1 MKRIMSTFKNKSRA
15 DMSTILYGLMGIITI
30 IMIMIII
37 YRKQFISIAITNID
51 DGLTASVLGS
61 AVINIDEYGKSEQT
75 IIYND
80 LPDGYEVDVV
90 EVVEVEGEEP
100 YVVVG
105 IIADGA
111 GVSFTD
117 IVEGVPNN
125 AFSPASID
133 AYADEDKDEAKYLN
147 ESYEKFIE
155 LLKTNLGLDEDM
167 VPTGKNALLS
177 REIDDGVT
185 EYADGPPKNKVTV
198 DFRIYN
204 VYKYYYYDDEGKSK
218 MKKYIV
224 EFKREGGKWR
234 GTEIGDGVDS
244 VYVGDIDETIEETSV
259 YAGISFYMY
268 IGTDFNGKAQY
279 TKVDNMSRLVEVTGD

>member
-61 AVINIDEYGKSEQT
+61 AVINIDEYGKSGQM

-80 LPDGYEVDVV
+80 LPDKYKVDVV
-90 EVVEVEGEEP
+90 GGDP
-100 YVVVG
+100 DVVG
-105 IIADGA
+105 IIADSEADFLAIG
-111 GVSFTD
+111 GVDFT
-117 IVEGVPNN
+117 
-125 AFSPASID
+125 SIEKEQEL
-133 AYADEDKDEAKYLN
+133 AYLDG
-147 ESYEKFIE
+147 SYNKFIA
-155 LLKTNLGLDEDM
+155 LLKANLGLDDNM
-167 VPTGKNALLS
+167 VPTGENALLS
-177 REIDDGVT
+177 SQYIDDESDT
-185 EYADGPPKNKVTV
+185 EGDVLKPNVVKV

-204 VYKYYYYDDEGKSK
+204 VYKYYKDGE

-224 EFKREGGKWR
+224 EFKRVGGEWNGKAL
-234 GTEIGDGVDS
+234 ENGDGVDF
-244 VYVGDIDETIEETSV
+244 VDIEGIGKIEETSV